1 MGYYP
6 AAIIITNTDT
16 HTGRFGKVHCLAA
29 AEATFVAENLTENG
43 STTINGITSTTTGI
57 DLNNKP
63 QWKQS
68 VSGANTQFHE
78 SYMGPGLNSFVEI
91 DRTINIQ
98 SVTESTST
106 FTQ

>member
-43 STTINGITSTTTGI
+43 STTINGITMGVASEVECVITSIT
-57 DLNNKP
+57 LA
-63 QWKQS
+63 
-68 VSGANTQFHE
+68 SGQVIA
-78 SYMGPGLNSFVEI
+78 YRI
-91 DRTINIQ
+91 
-98 SVTESTST
+98 
-106 FTQ
+106 